1 MFHSNTELLKHIL
14 DEIRFVLHST
24 NAKTRDELIENE
36 ILKRAVIRSL
46 EIIGEATKK
55 IDPDFKLL
63 HPQIDW
69 RGMAGTR
76 DKLIHD
82 YFGVNYII
90 VWDIIENELPS
101 LNDFIEEL
109 LSLEK

>member
-1 MFHSNTELLKHIL
+1 MYNSNKELLKHIF
-14 DEIRFVLHST
+14 DETRFVLTAT
-24 NAKTRDELIENE
+24 NNKTKDELIENE

-63 HPQIDW
+63 HPHIDW

-82 YFGVNYII
+82 YFGVNYTI
-90 VWDIIENELPS
+90 VWDIIENELPP
-101 LNDFIEEL
+101 LNDYIEEL
-109 LSLEK
+109 LSENK

>member
-1 MFHSNTELLKHIL
+1 MSHSNSELLNHIL
-14 DEIRFVLHST
+14 DEIRFVLHAT
-24 NAKTRDELIENE
+24 NAKTKDELIENE

-46 EIIGEATKK
+46 EIIGGASKK

-63 HPQIDW
+63 NPHIDW

-82 YFGVNYII
+82 YFGVNYNI

-101 LNDFIEEL
+101 LNDFIGDL
-109 LSLEK
+109 LLGEK